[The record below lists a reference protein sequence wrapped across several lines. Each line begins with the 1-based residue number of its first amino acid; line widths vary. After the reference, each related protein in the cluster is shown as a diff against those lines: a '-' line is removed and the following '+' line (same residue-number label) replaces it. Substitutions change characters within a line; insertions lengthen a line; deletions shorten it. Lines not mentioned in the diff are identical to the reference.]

1 MQLVLLFLFQ
11 LLSGFVLFI
20 IVIHYIYYIINAIA
34 GDTRKQ
40 QQEHQNQYQYKQQKQ
55 QQQKQQ
61 EVCSS
66 ATPSPS
72 PSPAP
77 PSLPLPLA
85 TAPCPRRTKS
95 GLTIV
100 NSKVSL
106 VNCTT
111 LTSAAVAATAAA
123 TTTATMQTNDDAKFI
138 KKRWK
143 GGSIEPHPTDKALIV
158 NYQLEATVFGEPN
171 NPMIEEKK
179 HCQKIIRLRS
189 LNAKTDPA
197 ALAREVVDKCDLIH
211 KSQLNDVEQIIFY
224 LKNRKDNAS
233 NDIADNNT
241 HSRRSAAL
249 HNSHTRSSA
258 RSHSSVA
265 AMSSS
270 TGSGI
275 SSANGGGGGGGSGSN
290 NLSAA
295 TSTPDVSINHIDEY
309 VELLYEELGER
320 IRGSAMILQM
330 ARNPDNL
337 EELEKNEACL
347 SALSRVLR
355 EDWRKSLDLS
365 TNIIYIFFCFSTY
378 TKFHPLIVQYKIG
391 SLCMD
396 VIDYE
401 LRRYETMRN
410 ELDVRKQ
417 PNGSTPQSAKASKE
431 KLNRSTDDFLDIM
444 NEEKPKEMEPP
455 RRRIPELKQRPKSG
469 NWSSFHGS
477 MSSSLIKSQILNS
490 SYHDA
495 LCAGASGAGGEISS
509 SAVGAMTPEF
519 KAQSNESLDRN
530 DPKVK
535 KEEID
540 RLNKQLKIFAKKQ
553 EQLLRVAFYLLLN
566 MAENVKLEEKMRRK
580 HIVKM
585 LVKALDRQNIDLL
598 MLVSTFLKKLS
609 IVGDNKD
616 EMCALNIVAKLP
628 RLFQSSHTDL
638 VQVTLKLVFNLS
650 FDGGLR
656 RKMIAAGYLPIL
668 VMFIND
674 EKHHGIAVKI
684 LYHMSLDDKVK
695 AMFTQTE
702 CVQMATDAIIL
713 NLNVKVDLDL
723 IALCINLSLNRRN
736 AQIMVENQRLHSLMD
751 RAFKYQDALLMK
763 LLRNLSQHE
772 SLQLQFI
779 DYVGDLARILS
790 ICDDESFIVECLGIL
805 GNLAL
810 TDLDYSQILQN
821 FQLIP
826 WIREILVPCAR
837 LDDLVLD
844 TIVYLGTCACDEL
857 CALLFCRA
865 KVVISL
871 IELLKAKQE
880 DDEIVL
886 QIIFVFQQILRHES
900 TREYMIKETESPA
913 YLIDLMHDKNEE
925 IRKVCD
931 YCLDIIAIS
940 DTEWA
945 KRIKLEKFRNHNSQ
959 WLCMV
964 ESQQDQDNE
973 HDYVDNEDDEND
985 LDTYLRSEY
994 LDNCDLYNQEG
1005 DNDSQS
1011 NNSNNPASPAMSTY
1025 NSRPVSTY
1033 RRSQD
1038 LDELYNMTS
1047 SSKSQGSSDNNFIFK
1062 SNKSLDAEAGLHEEQ
1077 QPQLLMA

>member
-1 MQLVLLFLFQ
+1 MNML
-11 LLSGFVLFI
+11 
-20 IVIHYIYYIINAIA
+20 
-34 GDTRKQ
+34 
-40 QQEHQNQYQYKQQKQ
+40 
-55 QQQKQQ
+55 
-61 EVCSS
+61 
-66 ATPSPS
+66 
-72 PSPAP
+72 
-77 PSLPLPLA
+77 
-85 TAPCPRRTKS
+85 
-95 GLTIV
+95 
-100 NSKVSL
+100 
-106 VNCTT
+106 
-111 LTSAAVAATAAA
+111 
-123 TTTATMQTNDDAKFI
+123 
-138 KKRWK
+138 RWK
-143 GGSIEPHPTDKALIV
+143 GGSIEPHPSDKALIV
-158 NYQLEATVFGEPN
+158 NYQLEATVFGDPN
-171 NPMIEEKK
+171 NPMLGEKK
-179 HCQKIIRLRS
+179 NCQKVIRLRS

-211 KSQLNDVEQIIFY
+211 KSQLADVEQIIFY
-224 LKNRKDNAS
+224 LKNRKDNTGV
-233 NDIADNNT
+233 DIADNNMG
-241 HSRRSAAL
+241 HRSAIA
-249 HNSHTRSSA
+249 SHRSLA
-258 RSHSSVA
+258 RPHT

-270 TGSGI
+270 GV
-275 SSANGGGGGGGSGSN
+275 SSSSN
-290 NLSAA
+290 QAKAES
-295 TSTPDVSINHIDEY
+295 PDISINHIDEY
-309 VELLYEELGER
+309 VELLYEDLGER
-320 IRGSAMILQM
+320 IRGSAMILQV

-378 TKFHPLIVQYKIG
+378 TKFHPVIVQYKIG

-401 LRRYETMRN
+401 LRRYESMRN
-410 ELDVRKQ
+410 EIDVRKN
-417 PNGSTPQSAKASKE
+417 PLGSTPLSAKASKE
-431 KLNRSTDDFLDIM
+431 KLNNSSDDFLDLM
-444 NEEKPKEMEPP
+444 NEERPKEMEPP

-469 NWSSFHGS
+469 NWSSFHSS

-490 SYHDA
+490 SYHEA
-495 LCAGASGAGGEISS
+495 LSSNGTQTPDSGMSS
-509 SAVGAMTPEF
+509 SGDM
-519 KAQSNESLDRN
+519 KATSNEALDRN

-540 RLNKQLKIFAKKQ
+540 RLNKQLKLFAKKQ

-580 HIVKM
+580 NIVKM

-598 MLVSTFLKKLS
+598 MLITTFLKKLS

-616 EMCALNIVAKLP
+616 DMSDLNIVAKLP
-628 RLFQSSHTDL
+628 RLFQSGHSDL

-650 FDGGLR
+650 FDGSIR
-656 RKMIAAGYLPIL
+656 KKMIAAGYLPML

-695 AMFTQTE
+695 ALFTHTE

-713 NLNVKVDLDL
+713 NLNSKVDLDL

-736 AQIMVENQRLHSLMD
+736 AQIMVEGNRLHSLMD
-751 RAFKYQDALLMK
+751 RAFKYQDGLLMK

-772 SLQLQFI
+772 SLQPLFI
-779 DYVGDLARILS
+779 DYVGDLARILT

-805 GNLAL
+805 GNLSLA
-810 TDLDYSQILQN
+810 DLDYSQILQN

-826 WIREILVPCAR
+826 WIRNVLLPGTKM
-837 LDDLVLD
+837 DDLVLD
-844 TIVYLGTCACDEL
+844 TIVYLGTCAHDEL

-865 KVVISL
+865 QVVLSL

-913 YLIDLMHDKNEE
+913 YLIDLMHDKNSE

-940 DTEWA
+940 NNEWA

-964 ESQQDQDNE
+964 ESQQHEDNNEDYNEQEEEE
-973 HDYVDNEDDEND
+973 HDLN
-985 LDTYLRSEY
+985 TYLRGEY
-994 LDNCDLYNQEG
+994 LDNCDLYNSNQTNKENE
-1005 DNDSQS
+1005 DNDS
-1011 NNSNNPASPAMSTY
+1011 NNSNNPASPSNSTY
-1025 NSRPVSTY
+1025 GRPASSFA
-1033 RRSQD
+1033 RSQD
-1038 LDELYNMTS
+1038 LDDLYNMSISTKS
-1047 SSKSQGSSDNNFIFK
+1047 SQGSSQGDNSFIFK
-1062 SNKSLDAEAGLHEEQ
+1062 SNKSLDADCLHEEF
-1077 QPQLLMA
+1077 LMA

>member
-1 MQLVLLFLFQ
+1 MPFVLLLFQ
-11 LLSGFVLFI
+11 IVAGLTLILF
-20 IVIHYIYYIINAIA
+20 VIHYIYYIINAIA
-34 GDTRKQ
+34 GDLQLQ
-40 QQEHQNQYQYKQQKQ
+40 QQLQ
-55 QQQKQQ
+55 QQQQQ
-61 EVCSS
+61 ILQLQQNVYLQQLQQPIVKNYRQQRIPVASS
-66 ATPSPS
+66 ATY
-72 PSPAP
+72 
-77 PSLPLPLA
+77 
-85 TAPCPRRTKS
+85 RKS
-95 GLTIV
+95 HCFT
-100 NSKVSL
+100 
-106 VNCTT
+106 
-111 LTSAAVAATAAA
+111 A
-123 TTTATMQTNDDAKFI
+123 TTTTGEKMQTSDDAKFI

-143 GGSIEPHPTDKALIV
+143 GGTIEPHPTDKALIV
-158 NYQLEATVFGEPN
+158 NYQLEATVFGEQSS

-179 HCQKIIRLRS
+179 NCQKIIRLRS

-211 KSQLNDVEQIIFY
+211 KSQLADVEQIIFY
-224 LKNRKDNAS
+224 LKNRKDNAGA
-233 NDIADNNT
+233 DIADNNS
-241 HSRRSAAL
+241 HHRSAVSGKRTPASKA
-249 HNSHTRSSA
+249 NPASA
-258 RSHSSVA
+258 VLSPA
-265 AMSSS
+265 KTPA
-270 TGSGI
+270 
-275 SSANGGGGGGGSGSN
+275 SN
-290 NLSAA
+290 A
-295 TSTPDVSINHIDEY
+295 DVSINNIDEY
-309 VELLYEELGER
+309 VELLYEDLSER
-320 IRGSAMILQM
+320 IRGSAMILQV

-378 TKFHPLIVQYKIG
+378 TKFHPVIVQYKIG

-410 ELDVRKQ
+410 ELDVRKN
-417 PNGSTPQSAKASKE
+417 PVTSAPLSAKSSKE

-477 MSSSLIKSQILNS
+477 MTSSMMKSQILNS
-490 SYHDA
+490 SYHEA
-495 LCAGASGAGGEISS
+495 LSTGAATPDSGISS
-509 SAVGAMTPEF
+509 NGDM
-519 KAQSNESLDRN
+519 KATSNEALDRN

-540 RLNKQLKIFAKKQ
+540 RLNKQLKVFAKKQ

-566 MAENVKLEEKMRRK
+566 MAENIKLEEKMRRK

-585 LVKALDRQNIDLL
+585 LVKTLDRQNIDLL
-598 MLVSTFLKKLS
+598 MLVTTFLKKLS
-609 IVGDNKD
+609 IVRDNKD
-616 EMCALNIVAKLP
+616 DMGEFNVIAKLP
-628 RLFQSSHTDL
+628 RLFQSGHTDL
-638 VQVTLKLVFNLS
+638 AQVTLKLVFNLS
-650 FDGGLR
+650 FDGVLR
-656 RKMIAAGYLPIL
+656 RKMVGAGYLPKL

-674 EKHHGIAVKI
+674 EKHHGIAMKI
-684 LYHMSLDDKVK
+684 LYHMSLDDWVK
-695 AMFTQTE
+695 GLFTHTE

-713 NLNVKVDLDL
+713 NLNSKVDLDL
-723 IALCINLSLNRRN
+723 IALCINLSLNKRN
-736 AQIMVENQRLHSLMD
+736 AQIMVEGNRLHDLMD
-751 RAFKYQDALLMK
+751 RAFKYQDSLLMK

-772 SLQLQFI
+772 MLQPKFI
-779 DYVGDLARILS
+779 DYVGDLARILT
-790 ICDDESFIVECLGIL
+790 ICEDESFVVECLGIL
-805 GNLAL
+805 GNLSLA
-810 TDLDYSQILQN
+810 DLDYSQILQN

-826 WIREILVPCAR
+826 WIRDVLVPGAK
-837 LDDLVLD
+837 LDDMVLD
-844 TIVYLGTCACDEL
+844 TIVYLGTCAHDEL

-865 KVVISL
+865 KVVLSL

-913 YLIDLMHDKNEE
+913 YLIDLMHDKNAE

-940 DTEWA
+940 DSEWA

-973 HDYVDNEDDEND
+973 QDYADNDENENE
-985 LDTYLRSEY
+985 LDTYLRNDY
-994 LDNCDLYNQEG
+994 LDNCDLYNSSNTNKESE
-1005 DNDSQS
+1005 DNES
-1011 NNSNNPASPAMSTY
+1011 NNSNNPASPALSTY
-1025 NSRPVSTY
+1025 SRPVSSY
-1033 RRSQD
+1033 RRSED
-1038 LDELYNMTS
+1038 LDDLFNMTS
-1047 SSKSQGSSDNNFIFK
+1047 SSKSQGSSQGDSNYMFK
-1062 SNKSLDAEAGLHEEQ
+1062 SNKSLDVEGLHEE
-1077 QPQLLMA
+1077 LLMA

>member
-1 MQLVLLFLFQ
+1 MQFVLLLIFQ
-11 LLSGFVLFI
+11 IFSGFVLLL

-34 GDTRKQ
+34 GDLQTEKIEHNQRK
-40 QQEHQNQYQYKQQKQ
+40 KQPQ
-55 QQQKQQ
+55 QQQQQ
-61 EVCSS
+61 NNRNS
-66 ATPSPS
+66 AATVIRPPTLNAPRFPSP
-72 PSPAP
+72 
-77 PSLPLPLA
+77 
-85 TAPCPRRTKS
+85 
-95 GLTIV
+95 GV
-100 NSKVSL
+100 
-106 VNCTT
+106 
-111 LTSAAVAATAAA
+111 AA
-123 TTTATMQTNDDAKFI
+123 TTTSELGLFINNLANSSCSSANTMQTNDDAKFI

-197 ALAREVVDKCDLIH
+197 ALAREVVEKCDLIH

-233 NDIADNNT
+233 NDNNT

-270 TGSGI
+270 TGSTGI
-275 SSANGGGGGGGSGSN
+275 GGGGGGGSTVTNGGTNASN
-290 NLSAA
+290 AA
-295 TSTPDVSINHIDEY
+295 TPTADVSINNIDEY

-417 PNGSTPQSAKASKE
+417 PNGSSTPHSAKASKE

-490 SYHDA
+490 SYHEA
-495 LCAGASGAGGEISS
+495 LCAGGSPAGDSPTVSS
-509 SAVGAMTPEF
+509 EF

-616 EMCALNIVAKLP
+616 EMGSLNIVAKLP
-628 RLFQSSHTDL
+628 RLFQSNHTDL

-656 RKMIAAGYLPIL
+656 RKMIGAGYLPML

-736 AQIMVENQRLHSLMD
+736 AQIMVEGQRLHSLMD

-779 DYVGDLARILS
+779 DYVGDLARILT
-790 ICDDESFIVECLGIL
+790 ICDDEAFVVECLGIL

-826 WIREILVPCAR
+826 WIRQLLVPCSR

-940 DTEWA
+940 DSEWA

-973 HDYVDNEDDEND
+973 QDYADQEDECDND

-994 LDNCDLYNQEG
+994 LDNVDLYNNDNA
-1005 DNDSQS
+1005 DNDSNSNS
-1011 NNSNNPASPAMSTY
+1011 NNSNNNPASPAMSTY
-1025 NSRPVSTY
+1025 SRPLSTY

-1038 LDELYNMTS
+1038 LDDLYTMTT
-1047 SSKSQGSSDNNFIFK
+1047 SSKSQGSSDNNFMFK
-1062 SNKSLDAEAGLHEEQ
+1062 SNKSLDTDGLHEE
-1077 QPQLLMA
+1077 LLMA

>member
-1 MQLVLLFLFQ
+1 MQFVLLLIFQIISGLVLLP
-11 LLSGFVLFI
+11 
-20 IVIHYIYYIINAIA
+20 IVIHYVYYIINAIA
-34 GDTRKQ
+34 GDLCEQKRAQREQ
-40 QQEHQNQYQYKQQKQ
+40 QLQGSPTPRHQNRHPAHLPPT
-55 QQQKQQ
+55 
-61 EVCSS
+61 EEEPLVFINNLTNSS
-66 ATPSPS
+66 RSP
-72 PSPAP
+72 P
-77 PSLPLPLA
+77 
-85 TAPCPRRTKS
+85 
-95 GLTIV
+95 
-100 NSKVSL
+100 
-106 VNCTT
+106 
-111 LTSAAVAATAAA
+111 AAT
-123 TTTATMQTNDDAKFI
+123 TMQTNDDAKFI

-197 ALAREVVDKCDLIH
+197 ALAREVVEKCDLIH

-233 NDIADNNT
+233 NDIPDNNT

-249 HNSHTRSSA
+249 HTSQTRSSA

-270 TGSGI
+270 TGSG
-275 SSANGGGGGGGSGSN
+275 STGASNGVSN
-290 NLSAA
+290 ALSAA
-295 TSTPDVSINHIDEY
+295 TSTADVSINNIDEY

-417 PNGSTPQSAKASKE
+417 PNGSSTPHSAKASKE

-490 SYHDA
+490 SYHES
-495 LCAGASGAGGEISS
+495 LCAGGSPAADPPSVPAEL
-509 SAVGAMTPEF
+509 

-616 EMCALNIVAKLP
+616 EMGALNIVAKLP
-628 RLFQSSHTDL
+628 RLFQSTHTDL

-656 RKMIAAGYLPIL
+656 RKMIAAGYLPML

-695 AMFTQTE
+695 GMFTQTE

-736 AQIMVENQRLHSLMD
+736 AQIMVEGQRLHSLMD

-779 DYVGDLARILS
+779 DYVGDLARILT
-790 ICDDESFIVECLGIL
+790 ICDDEAFIVECLGIL

-826 WIREILVPCAR
+826 WIRQILVPCSR
-837 LDDLVLD
+837 MDDLVLD

-940 DTEWA
+940 DSEWA

-973 HDYVDNEDDEND
+973 QDYADQEDECDND

-994 LDNCDLYNQEG
+994 LDNCDLYNDNA
-1005 DNDSQS
+1005 DNDSNS
-1011 NNSNNPASPAMSTY
+1011 NSNHSNNNPASPAMSTY
-1025 NSRPVSTY
+1025 SRPLSTY

-1038 LDELYNMTS
+1038 LDDLYNMTS

-1062 SNKSLDAEAGLHEEQ
+1062 SNKSLDTDGLHEE
-1077 QPQLLMA
+1077 LLMA